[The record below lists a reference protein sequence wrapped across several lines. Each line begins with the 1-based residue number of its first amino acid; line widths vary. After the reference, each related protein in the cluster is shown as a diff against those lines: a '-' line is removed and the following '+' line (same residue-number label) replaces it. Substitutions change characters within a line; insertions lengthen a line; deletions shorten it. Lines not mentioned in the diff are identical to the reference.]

1 MRTRSLLRATFDI
14 GRTTPLQ
21 LPPTFLLPC
30 RARLHQAAASSPAQF
45 QHTHPET
52 PPQAADGL
60 FGAISDAEVLDA
72 VGKSEKQLQP
82 TRFEPLPGFTDALAD
97 RFPLTRPR
105 PRPVH
110 LQRRANPPATFSPPS
125 KPLVLSKSLQ
135 TLLPLLEDQKPH
147 YISAHVHRF
156 PYLLTPGDTVRLPF
170 HMHGVNP
177 GDVLRLNRASL
188 LGSRDYS
195 LKAGTNSTESY
206 DGKRTG
212 DPNYLDERLF
222 ECRVRVLGLDS
233 GPMMI
238 KEKTKR
244 RQRRVKTV
252 RSKHKF
258 TMLKVMEVK
267 VKGLEELKREAGQ
280 LILE

>member
-1 MRTRSLLRATFDI
+1 MRTQSLLRATFNI
-14 GRTTPLQ
+14 GRTPSSQ

-30 RARLHQAAASSPAQF
+30 RARLHQATASSSTQF
-45 QHTHPET
+45 QNTHSEI
-52 PPQAADGL
+52 PPQSASDPLGEVTDPGVQGATGTSTSFSRPMGFEPPPRFMDDL
-60 FGAISDAEVLDA
+60 VAISLRR
-72 VGKSEKQLQP
+72 SQP
-82 TRFEPLPGFTDALAD
+82 RLSYP
-97 RFPLTRPR
+97 
-105 PRPVH
+105 
-110 LQRRANPPATFSPPS
+110 LQRAAPPTGSAPPPT

-135 TLLPLLEDQKPH
+135 TLLPLLEAQKPH

-188 LGSRDYS
+188 LGSRDYT
-195 LKAGTNSTESY
+195 LKAGTTSTESY
-206 DGKRTG
+206 DGRRTG
-212 DPNYLDERLF
+212 EPNYLDERLF

-267 VKGLEELKREAGQ
+267 VNSLEELRRDTEQ

>member
-1 MRTRSLLRATFDI
+1 
-14 GRTTPLQ
+14 
-21 LPPTFLLPC
+21 
-30 RARLHQAAASSPAQF
+30 
-45 QHTHPET
+45 
-52 PPQAADGL
+52 
-60 FGAISDAEVLDA
+60 
-72 VGKSEKQLQP
+72 
-82 TRFEPLPGFTDALAD
+82 
-97 RFPLTRPR
+97 
-105 PRPVH
+105 
-110 LQRRANPPATFSPPS
+110 
-125 KPLVLSKSLQ
+125 VLSESLQ
-135 TLLPLLEDQKPH
+135 TLLPLLQAQNPH
-147 YISAHVHRF
+147 YVSAHIHRF
-156 PYLLTPGDTVRLPF
+156 PYILTPGDTVRLPF
-170 HMHGVNP
+170 HMHGVHP

-188 LGSRDYS
+188 LGSRDYT

-212 DPNYLDERLF
+212 QLNYLDERLF

-258 TMLKVMEVK
+258 TVLKVMEVK

>member
-1 MRTRSLLRATFDI
+1 MRTRSLLRAAFDI
-14 GRTTPLQ
+14 GRTPPPLP
-21 LPPTFLLPC
+21 PPTFLLPC
-30 RARLHQAAASSPAQF
+30 RARLHQAAASSPTQF
-45 QHTHPET
+45 QSSHSEIPPQSAGSPFDKTANSEAQDMARTPET
-52 PPQAADGL
+52 N
-60 FGAISDAEVLDA
+60 F
-72 VGKSEKQLQP
+72 QP
-82 TRFEPLPGFTDALAD
+82 TDIPLAPGLIRSIADHAL
-97 RFPLTRPR
+97 RRQ
-105 PRPVH
+105 PVRLNH
-110 LQRRANPPATFSPPS
+110 PLQRARLPLRPS
-125 KPLVLSKSLQ
+125 EPRGKPLVLSKSLQ
-135 TLLPLLEDQKPH
+135 TLLPLLQAQKPH
-147 YISAHVHRF
+147 YISAHLHRF

-188 LGSRDYS
+188 LGSRDYT
-195 LKAGTNSTESY
+195 LKAGTTSTELY
-206 DGKRTG
+206 DGTRTG
-212 DPNYLDERLF
+212 EPNYLDERLF

-258 TMLKVMEVK
+258 TALKVMEVK
-267 VKGLEELKREAGQ
+267 VKSLEELEGEAEQ

>member
-1 MRTRSLLRATFDI
+1 MQTRSLLRATFDI
-14 GRTTPLQ
+14 GRTPPLQ

-30 RARLHQAAASSPAQF
+30 RARLHQAAASSPTQF
-45 QHTHPET
+45 QHIPPEIPAQSVEGPFVAT
-52 PPQAADGL
+52 VHSGTQ
-60 FGAISDAEVLDA
+60 I
-72 VGKSEKQLQP
+72 QP
-82 TRFEPLPGFTDALAD
+82 TRVDPPPGFLDHPEAFAL
-97 RFPLTRPR
+97 RERRPQPKPTHPL
-105 PRPVH
+105 
-110 LQRRANPPATFSPPS
+110 RRASPPTGTPPPPS
-125 KPLVLSKSLQ
+125 KPLILSKSLQ
-135 TLLPLLEDQKPH
+135 SLLPLLQAQKPH

-188 LGSRDYS
+188 LGSRDYT

-212 DPNYLDERLF
+212 EPNYLDERLF
-222 ECRVRVLGLDS
+222 ECRVRVLGVDS